1 MKKIKKKKIN
11 NKETI
16 QLTPEEMEKLRQ
28 RNEMQRIRNAYI
40 KKRKEE
46 IDFAG
51 GIVAD
56 NYDKL
61 RIYRLEVSR
70 KTLNFIGDTMQ
81 KIVNVFNKRFVKEK
95 NDFWYNYIFKKYE
108 IPKELPMTYKKI
120 EDGKGFVFVIPK
132 ENENN

>member
-81 KIVNVFNKRFVKEK
+81 KIVNVFNKRFIKEK

-108 IPKELPMTYKKI
+108 IPNELPMTYKKI